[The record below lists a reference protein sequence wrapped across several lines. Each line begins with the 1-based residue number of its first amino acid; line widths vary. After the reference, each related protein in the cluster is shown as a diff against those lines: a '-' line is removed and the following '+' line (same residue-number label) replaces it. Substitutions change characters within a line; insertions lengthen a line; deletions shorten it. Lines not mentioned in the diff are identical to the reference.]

1 MINAMKQ
8 RLLAGSPALGIV
20 LGMGSPTVAGIA
32 ARCGFD
38 FVLVDNQH
46 GDWDDTTTLAAFRA
60 ISLGN
65 AVPVARVRQ
74 NDFYAI
80 GRLLDRGALGLVVP
94 MVNSANEARAAA
106 FAMRYPPYGGRSF
119 AGSLAVHFGPDYDT
133 WADREVFLAVQI
145 ETAQAAEHADEIMA
159 VEGVDG
165 CWIGPMDLARS
176 LGVGVGTLAHQAAI
190 LNVLNACSKTGKIP
204 GIYTPNAA
212 TARLRIEQG
221 FRFVTVAD
229 DGGLIADGAQ
239 EVLRQLDERLGISKI
254 IRSVRYGAVA

>member
-1 MINAMKQ
+1 MINTMKQ
-8 RLLAGSPALGIV
+8 KLLSGQPALGIV
-20 LGMGSPTVAGIA
+20 LGLGSPTAAGIA

-46 GDWDDTTTLAAFRA
+46 GDWDDTATLAAFRA

-65 AVPVARVRQ
+65 SIPVTRVRQ

-80 GRLLDRGALGLVVP
+80 GRLLDRGALGIVVP
-94 MVNSANEARAAA
+94 MVNSADEARAAA
-106 FAMRYPPYGGRSF
+106 FAMRYPPFGGRSY
-119 AGSLAVHFGPDYDT
+119 AASLAVHYGADYDT

-145 ETAQAAEHADEIMA
+145 ETAQAADHAEEIMA

-176 LGVGVGTLAHQAAI
+176 LGVAPGAQIHQDAI
-190 LNVLNACSKTGKIP
+190 LRVVDACRKTGKIP
-204 GIYTPNAA
+204 GIYTPNAK

-221 FRFVTVAD
+221 FRFVTAAD
-229 DGGLIADGAQ
+229 DGGLIAEGAQ
-239 EVLRQLDERLGISKI
+239 EVLHQL
-254 IRSVRYGAVA
+254 A

>member
-8 RLLAGSPALGIV
+8 KLLAGEQALGIV
-20 LGMGSPTVAGIA
+20 LGMGSPTIAGIA
-32 ARCGFD
+32 ASAGFD

-46 GDWDDTTTLAAFRA
+46 GDWDDATTLAAFRA

-65 AVPVARVRQ
+65 ATPVARVRQ

-80 GRLLDRGALGLVVP
+80 GRLLDRGALGIVVP
-94 MVNSANEARAAA
+94 MVNTADEARAAA

-119 AGSLAVHFGPDYDT
+119 AGCLAVHYGQDYHI
-133 WADREVFLAVQI
+133 WADREVFMAVQI

-176 LGVGVGTLAHQAAI
+176 LGVGVGTPAHQEAI
-190 LNVLNACSKTGKIP
+190 LNVLNACRKTGKIP

-212 TARLRIEQG
+212 VARSRVEQG
-221 FRFVTVAD
+221 FRFVTAAD
-229 DGGLIADGAQ
+229 DGGLVAEGAL
-239 EVLRQLDERLGISKI
+239 EVLREL
-254 IRSVRYGAVA
+254 RSTS